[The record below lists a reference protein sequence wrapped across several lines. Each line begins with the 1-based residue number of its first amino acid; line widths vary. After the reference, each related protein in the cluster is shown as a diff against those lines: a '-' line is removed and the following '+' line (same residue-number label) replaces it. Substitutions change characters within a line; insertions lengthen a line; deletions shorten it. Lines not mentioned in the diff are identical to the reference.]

1 MKIMVLYA
9 SAGGGHRKAAEAI
22 AERGRLRG
30 AQIQLLDALKAV
42 GPLEDK
48 VICDSYRLMARYVP
62 QAFGLLY
69 RQANKD
75 RGLSQLV
82 PRLNGHYVERL
93 LPAIAAF
100 EPDVIIST
108 YHFASEMVS
117 TLKEQGKVSVPLI
130 CVITDYGLHQA
141 WLAPQVDAYAV
152 ACEEMVEQ
160 LTAVGTA
167 ESKVHVTGIPVGAAF
182 DRNRQP
188 EAAKAR
194 LKLLPDLPVV
204 LLMAGSFG
212 VDKVTAMYQAAAAL
226 EGDFQLVVITGRNPR
241 LYAAMREMLSVS
253 AKPTK
258 LVRFTDRVAD
268 YMEAADLLVTKPG
281 GLTVSEALASG
292 LPMVVFDA
300 IPGQEEDNAHFLTAR
315 GMAEEVH
322 SGAEAAEVIG
332 RLIQCP
338 GRLRAM
344 QEACRRFD
352 HAQAA
357 EEIVLLGE
365 MLCKRS

>member
-22 AERGRLRG
+22 AEQGRMRG
-30 AQIQLLDALKAV
+30 AQVQLLDALKAV

-69 RQANKD
+69 RQANKEK
-75 RGLSQLV
+75 GLSQLV
-82 PRLNGHYVERL
+82 PRINSHYADRL
-93 LPAIAAF
+93 LPAVAAF
-100 EPDVIIST
+100 APDVIIST
-108 YHFASEMVS
+108 YHFASEMIS
-117 TLKEQGKVSVPLI
+117 ALKEQGRISAPLV

-141 WLAPQVDAYAV
+141 WLAPRVDGYAV

-160 LTAVGTA
+160 LTAAGVPPA
-167 ESKVHVTGIPVGAAF
+167 KVHLTGIPIGAAF
-182 DRNRQP
+182 DRSKEK

-204 LLMAGSFG
+204 LMMAGSFG
-212 VDKVTAMYQAAAAL
+212 VDKVVSMYQAAAAL
-226 EGDFQLVVITGRNPR
+226 AGEFQLVVITGRNPR
-241 LYAAMREMLSVS
+241 LYAAMRELLALS

-258 LVRFTDRVAD
+258 LVSFTDRVAD

-322 SGAEAAEVIG
+322 SGTEAAEAIG
-332 RLIQCP
+332 RLMDCP
-338 GRLRAM
+338 GRLQAM

-352 HAQAA
+352 HAKAA
-357 EEIVLLGE
+357 QDVILLGE
-365 MLCKRS
+365 TLCKPI

>member
-22 AERGRLRG
+22 AERGRARG
-30 AQIQLLDALKAV
+30 AQVQLMDALKAV
-42 GPLEDK
+42 GALEDR

-75 RGLSQLV
+75 KGLSQLV
-82 PRLNGHYVERL
+82 PKLNSHYAKRL

-117 TLKEQGKVSVPLI
+117 TLKEQGEVKAPLI
-130 CVITDYGLHQA
+130 CVITDYGLHRA
-141 WLAPQVDAYAV
+141 WLAPQVDVYAV
-152 ACEEMVEQ
+152 ACEEMAVQ
-160 LTAVGTA
+160 LTAAGVPQT
-167 ESKVHVTGIPVGAAF
+167 KVYVTGIPVGKAF
-182 DRNRQP
+182 DRMKQK
-188 EAAKAR
+188 EEAKAR

-212 VDKVTAMYQAAAAL
+212 VEKVIAMYQAAAAL

-241 LYAAMREMLSVS
+241 LYEAMREILAVS

-258 LVRFTDRVAD
+258 LVSFTDRVAD
-268 YMEAADLLVTKPG
+268 HMEAADLLVTKPG

-300 IPGQEEDNAHFLTAR
+300 IPGQEEDNARFLTAR

-322 SGAEAAEVIG
+322 SGAEAAEAIG
-332 RLIQCP
+332 RLMNCP
-338 GRLRAM
+338 GRLQAM

-352 HAQAA
+352 HARAA
-357 EEIVLLGE
+357 EEIVSLGE

>member
-9 SAGGGHRKAAEAI
+9 SAGGGHRKAAEAL
-22 AERGRLRG
+22 AERGRAHG
-30 AQIQLLDALKAV
+30 AQVEVVDALKV
-42 GPLEDK
+42 IGPVEDR
-48 VICDSYRLMARYVP
+48 VICGSYQVMARYVP

-75 RGLSQLV
+75 RGLSKLV
-82 PRLNGHYVERL
+82 PRINGHYAERL
-93 LPAIAAF
+93 LPAVEAF

-108 YHFASEMVS
+108 YHFASEMIS
-117 TLKEQGKVSVPLI
+117 TLKELGKVSAPLV
-130 CVITDYGLHQA
+130 CVITDYGLHRA

-160 LTAVGTA
+160 LMAAGVP
-167 ESKVHVTGIPVGAAF
+167 EQKVYLTGIPVGAAF
-182 DRNRQP
+182 DRVKRQ
-188 EAAKAR
+188 EEAKAR
-194 LKLLPDLPVV
+194 LELLPRLPVV
-204 LLMAGSFG
+204 LMMAGSFG
-212 VDKVTAMYQAAAAL
+212 VDKVIAMYQAAAAL

-241 LYAAMREMLSVS
+241 LYEAMRQVLSLS

-258 LVRFTDRVAD
+258 LVSFTDRVAD

-292 LPMVVFDA
+292 LPLVVFDA
-300 IPGQEEDNAHFLTAR
+300 IPGQEEDNAQFLMAR

-322 SGAEAAEVIG
+322 SGAEAAEAIG
-332 RLIQCP
+332 RLMNCP
-338 GRLRAM
+338 GRLQAM

-352 HAQAA
+352 HAGAA
-357 EEIVLLGE
+357 EEIISLGE
-365 MLCKRS
+365 MLFKQS